1 MKNIL
6 ALFGGNSVEKDISVI
21 TAIEA
26 IGRLDRDKYKVY
38 PVFIS
43 DKWYLGDFEEV
54 GQFCPF
60 KAENYKH
67 VALVDSLLYEVKA
80 GKLKKVTKP
89 DCALLLTHGGDGENG
104 ALQGF
109 LECQN
114 VPYTSSGV
122 LASAVGMDKI
132 ISKQAFEN
140 LILNVPKYL
149 TICKSDYE
157 TSPEKTAHYIETFL
171 DYPLIVKPSSQGSS
185 IGINSV
191 SSRDEL
197 FRAFDVAFCFGDK
210 LIAER
215 KILNFIEINCACV
228 KRDGEIIVSEV
239 ERPISS
245 GDILSFEDKYVG
257 GEKTSRQ
264 LPADIEK
271 GMASLI
277 KAQSRR
283 IYCELDLKG
292 VVRFDYLLTE
302 DMKKVY
308 INEMNTIPGSLAN
321 YLFEPLGIGYGE
333 LLDIIID
340 EAINQKKVLP
350 KFESHVLEYF
360 SGEKVS
366 LKS

>member
-60 KAENYKH
+60 RAENYKH

-132 ISKQAFEN
+132 TSKQAFEN

-215 KILNFIEINCACV
+215 KILNFIEINCACL

-277 KAQSRR
+277 KAQSKR

>member
-43 DKWYLGDFEEV
+43 DKWYLGDYEEV

-60 KAENYKH
+60 RAERYTH
-67 VALVDSLLYEVKA
+67 VALVDSVLCEVKG
-80 GKLKKVTKP
+80 GKLKKLVKP

-104 ALQGF
+104 SLQGL
-109 LECQN
+109 LECHGL
-114 VPYTSSGV
+114 PYTSSGV

-149 TICKSDYE
+149 TICKIDYE
-157 TSPEKTAHYIETFL
+157 KSPEKTAHYIETFL
-171 DYPLIVKPSSQGSS
+171 DYPLVVKPSSQGSS

-191 SSRDEL
+191 NCREEL

-210 LIAER
+210 VIAER
-215 KILNFIEINCACV
+215 KIINFIEINCACV
-228 KRDGEIIVSEV
+228 RRNGEIIVSEV

-257 GEKTSRQ
+257 GEKTARQ

-271 GMASLI
+271 GTASLI
-277 KAQSRR
+277 RAQSKR
-283 IYCELDLKG
+283 IYCELDLMG

-321 YLFEPLGIGYGE
+321 YLFEPLGIDYGT
-333 LLDIIID
+333 LLDIIIE
-340 EAINQKKVLP
+340 EAIRQKKP
-350 KFESHVLEYF
+350 PIKFESRVLEYF

-366 LKS
+366 LKN

>member
-60 KAENYKH
+60 RSENYKH

-114 VPYTSSGV
+114 MPYTSSGV